1 MDNDLES
8 SQTCAV
14 LDFMLFLSDTLSQRS
29 KLFEQE
35 TLCSPDEVSVI
46 SLLTR
51 RGPMMVKQIAEG
63 MAGIDPSKL
72 IRILDSLEEHGYAT
86 RTLNREDR
94 RSFLVTPTE
103 RGRQL
108 LDVFTGQLGDL
119 AQDLLAALTSAERL
133 ILVELFT
140 KVQANW
146 NQRQDAQSF
155 LEKASAFV

>member
-8 SQTCAV
+8 SQTRAV

-35 TLCSPDEVSVI
+35 TCSPDEVSVI

-72 IRILDSLEEHGYAT
+72 TRILDSLEEHGYAT

-103 RGRQL
+103 RGRRL

-119 AQDLLAALTSAERL
+119 AQDLLAALTPVERL

-146 NQRQDAQSF
+146 NQRQDA
-155 LEKASAFV
+155 

>member
-8 SQTCAV
+8 SQTRAV

-51 RGPMMVKQIAEG
+51 RGPKPVKQIAEG

-72 IRILDSLEEHGYAT
+72 TRILDSWAEHGHAT
-86 RTLNREDR
+86 RTHTSEDR
-94 RSFLVTPTE
+94 RNQLVTPTE
-103 RGRQL
+103 RQR
-108 LDVFTGQLGDL
+108 
-119 AQDLLAALTSAERL
+119 RL
-133 ILVELFT
+133 
-140 KVQANW
+140 
-146 NQRQDAQSF
+146 
-155 LEKASAFV
+155 

>member
-1 MDNDLES
+1 MDHDLES
-8 SQTCAV
+8 SQTRAV

-63 MAGIDPSKL
+63 MLGIDPSKL
-72 IRILDSLEEHGYAT
+72 TRILDSLEKHGYAT

-103 RGRQL
+103 RGRRL

-119 AQDLLAALTSAERL
+119 AQDLLAALTPAERL

-146 NQRQDAQSF
+146 NQRQDA
-155 LEKASAFV
+155 

>member
-8 SQTCAV
+8 SQTRAV

-72 IRILDSLEEHGYAT
+72 TRILDSLEEHGYAT

-119 AQDLLAALTSAERL
+119 AQDLLAALTPAERL

-146 NQRQDAQSF
+146 NQRQDA
-155 LEKASAFV
+155 

>member
-8 SQTCAV
+8 SQTRAV

-51 RGPMMVKQIAEG
+51 RGPMIVKQIAEG
-63 MAGIDPSKL
+63 MPGIDPSKL
-72 IRILDSLEEHGYAT
+72 TRILDSLEKHGYAT

-119 AQDLLAALTSAERL
+119 AQDLLAALTPAERL
-133 ILVELFT
+133 ILVEELLGSSHMAWQVRVAWIDQLT
-140 KVQANW
+140 
-146 NQRQDAQSF
+146 RHS
-155 LEKASAFV
+155 

>member
-8 SQTCAV
+8 SQTRAV

-63 MAGIDPSKL
+63 MYRA
-72 IRILDSLEEHGYAT
+72 REAT
-86 RTLNREDR
+86 
-94 RSFLVTPTE
+94 S
-103 RGRQL
+103 
-108 LDVFTGQLGDL
+108 
-119 AQDLLAALTSAERL
+119 
-133 ILVELFT
+133 
-140 KVQANW
+140 
-146 NQRQDAQSF
+146 
-155 LEKASAFV
+155 

>member
-8 SQTCAV
+8 SQTRAV

-46 SLLTR
+46 SLLTQ

-72 IRILDSLEEHGYAT
+72 TRSLDSLEEHGYAT

-119 AQDLLAALTSAERL
+119 AQDLLAALTPAERL

-146 NQRQDAQSF
+146 NQRQDA
-155 LEKASAFV
+155 